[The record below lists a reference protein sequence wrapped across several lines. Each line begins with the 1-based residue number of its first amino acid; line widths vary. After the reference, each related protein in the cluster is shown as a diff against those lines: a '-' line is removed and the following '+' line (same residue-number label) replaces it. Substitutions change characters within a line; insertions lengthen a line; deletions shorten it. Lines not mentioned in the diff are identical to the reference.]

1 MSIRDIFQ
9 KHFKRI
15 FPTQNF
21 VVKISFQSW
30 VHHYLIC
37 IKTLCRVKDD
47 VTLYKK
53 YYLYVQSIFSKTNEL
68 LHEVHIMLTNK
79 NVITAVLGERTL
91 ITGTIQHFTLWKTE
105 SQWLNGKKDEA
116 LTTWWTVYH
125 YPQALISAWNFSPL
139 ICMLGLENTLL
150 YVFRALHYFAN
161 PFLQT
166 SRSQVTCKNKRICN
180 TWNELTGRVTEMIWM

>member
-1 MSIRDIFQ
+1 M
-9 KHFKRI
+9 
-15 FPTQNF
+15 
-21 VVKISFQSW
+21 
-30 VHHYLIC
+30 HHYLIC
-37 IKTLCRVKDD
+37 IETFGHVKDD

-53 YYLYVQSIFSKTNEL
+53 YHLYVEKIFSKMNEL

-79 NVITAVLGERTL
+79 NVITYKAVLGERTL
-91 ITGTIQHFTLWKTE
+91 ITGTIQHFSL
-105 SQWLNGKKDEA
+105 SQWLNEKKDEA
-116 LTTWWTVYH
+116 LTMWWTVYH

-166 SRSQVTCKNKRICN
+166 SRSQDTRKNKRICD
-180 TWNELTGRVTEMIWM
+180 TWNELTDRDTEIISM